1 MAKFIGESRLTY
13 LWSKIKAWVQ
23 NYASIQSVTG
33 KDTITMGNSSID
45 VYDWAQASTKPSYTQ
60 DEVGDGDAYK
70 RFSASEKTKLSGIAS
85 GAEVNQNAFSKVKV
99 TTSGGTSTSI
109 DADAKA
115 DTLEIVAGTNITI
128 TPDATN
134 DKITISASDQ
144 SIEAATATPEM
155 DGTAAV
161 GSSTKYAREDHV
173 HPSDTSKANVSTTVT
188 NVAWDGTNKKLTKTI
203 NGTTTDVVTASTLK
217 SGLSLSKS
225 DVGLGNVTNDAQI
238 PIAQKGVANGVC
250 PLDANARIDAQY
262 LPSFVDDVIEAYIR
276 EGQTALSST
285 WLASGSAS
293 GVTIVP
299 ETGKIYVIMNGTDSY
314 PTNSQYRWA
323 GSAYVKLNDGGMSE
337 MSEAEMDTATS
348 NWS

>member
-1 MAKFIGESRLTY
+1 MAKFIGENRLTY

-23 NYASIQSVTG
+23 SYVYTQVVSGKHTIVTG
-33 KDTITMGNSSID
+33 EVSTDIYN
-45 VYDWAQASTKPSYTQ
+45 WAQASTKPSYTQ
-60 DEVGDGDAYK
+60 DEVGDGNAYK
-70 RFSASEKTKLSGIAS
+70 RFSASEQTKLSGIAS

-128 TPDATN
+128 TPDAEN
-134 DKITISASDQ
+134 DKITIAAADQ

-161 GSSTKYAREDHV
+161 GSSVKYAREDHV
-173 HPSDTSKANVSTTVT
+173 HPSDTSRIP
-188 NVAWDGTNKKLTKTI
+188 LT
-203 NGTTTDVVTASTLK
+203 
-217 SGLSLSKS
+217 
-225 DVGLGNVTNDAQI
+225 
-238 PIAQKGVANGVC
+238 QKGIANGVC

-299 ETGKIYVIMNGTDSY
+299 ETGKIYVIMNGTDDY
-314 PTNSQYRWA
+314 PTNSQYRWG

>member
-1 MAKFIGESRLTY
+1 MAKFIGENRLTY

-23 NYASIQSVTG
+23 GYASITSASG

-60 DEVGDGDAYK
+60 DEVGDGNAYK
-70 RFSASEKTKLSGIAS
+70 RFSASEQTKLSGIAA

-134 DKITISASDQ
+134 DKITIAAADQ
-144 SIEAATATPEM
+144 SIEAATATPNM

-161 GSSTKYAREDHV
+161 GSSVKYAREDHV
-173 HPSDTSKANVSTTVT
+173 HPSDTSR
-188 NVAWDGTNKKLTKTI
+188 
-203 NGTTTDVVTASTLK
+203 
-217 SGLSLSKS
+217 
-225 DVGLGNVTNDAQI
+225 I
-238 PIAQKGVANGVC
+238 PITQKGVANGVC

-299 ETGKIYVIMNGTDSY
+299 ESGKIYVIMNGTDDY
-314 PTNSQYRWA
+314 PTNSQYRWG

>member
-1 MAKFIGESRLTY
+1 MAKFIGENRLTY
-13 LWSKIKAWVQ
+13 LWSKIKTWVQ
-23 NYASIQSVTG
+23 GYASITSASG

-60 DEVGDGDAYK
+60 DEVGDGNAYK
-70 RFSASEKTKLSGIAS
+70 RFSASEQTKLSGIAA

-115 DTLEIVAGTNITI
+115 DTLEIVAGSNITL

-134 DKITISASDQ
+134 DKITIAAADQ
-144 SIEAATATPEM
+144 SIEAATATPNM

-161 GSSTKYAREDHV
+161 GSSVKYAREDHV
-173 HPSDTSKANVSTTVT
+173 HPSDTSR
-188 NVAWDGTNKKLTKTI
+188 
-203 NGTTTDVVTASTLK
+203 
-217 SGLSLSKS
+217 
-225 DVGLGNVTNDAQI
+225 I
-238 PIAQKGVANGVC
+238 PITQKGVANGVC

-299 ETGKIYVIMNGTDSY
+299 ESGKIYVIMNGTDDY
-314 PTNSQYRWA
+314 PTNSQYRWG

-348 NWS
+348 SWS

>member
-1 MAKFIGESRLTY
+1 MAKFIGENRLTY

-23 NYASIQSVTG
+23 GYASITSVSG

-70 RFSASEKTKLSGIAS
+70 RFSASEQTKLSGIAA
-85 GAEVNQNAFSKVKV
+85 GAEVNQNAWAKVKV
-99 TTSGGTSTSI
+99 TSSAGTSVSV

-115 DTLEIVAGTNITI
+115 DTLELVAGSNITL

-134 DKITISASDQ
+134 DKITIAAADQ

-161 GSSTKYAREDHV
+161 GSSVKYAREDHV
-173 HPSDTSKANVSTTVT
+173 HPSDTSR
-188 NVAWDGTNKKLTKTI
+188 
-203 NGTTTDVVTASTLK
+203 
-217 SGLSLSKS
+217 
-225 DVGLGNVTNDAQI
+225 I
-238 PIAQKGVANGVC
+238 PITQKGIANGVC

>member
-1 MAKFIGESRLTY
+1 MAKFIGENRLTY

-23 NYASIQSVTG
+23 SYVYTQVVSGKHTIVTG
-33 KDTITMGNSSID
+33 EVSTD

-60 DEVGDGDAYK
+60 DEVGDG
-70 RFSASEKTKLSGIAS
+70 
-85 GAEVNQNAFSKVKV
+85 NAFSKVKV

-161 GSSTKYAREDHV
+161 GSSVKYAREDHV
-173 HPSDTSKANVSTTVT
+173 HPSDTSKADVSTTVT
-188 NVAWDGTNKKLTKTI
+188 SVAWDSTNNKLTKTI

-217 SGLSLSKS
+217 SGMSLTKS

-238 PIAQKGVANGVC
+238 PLTQKGIANGVC

-262 LPSFVDDVIEAYIR
+262 LPSFVDDVIEVYIR

-299 ETGKIYVIMNGTDSY
+299 ESGKIYVIMNGTDDY
-314 PTNSQYRWA
+314 PTNSQYRWG

>member
-1 MAKFIGESRLTY
+1 MAKFIGENILTY

-23 NYASIQSVTG
+23 GYASITSASG

-60 DEVGDGDAYK
+60 DEVGDGNAYK
-70 RFSASEKTKLSGIAS
+70 RFSASEQTKLSGIAA

-115 DTLEIVAGTNITI
+115 DTLELVAGSNITL

-144 SIEAATATPEM
+144 SIEAATATPNM

-161 GSSTKYAREDHV
+161 GSSVKYAREDHV
-173 HPSDTSKANVSTTVT
+173 HPSDTSR
-188 NVAWDGTNKKLTKTI
+188 
-203 NGTTTDVVTASTLK
+203 
-217 SGLSLSKS
+217 
-225 DVGLGNVTNDAQI
+225 I

-299 ETGKIYVIMNGTDSY
+299 ESGKIYVIMNGTDDY
-314 PTNSQYRWA
+314 PTNSQYRWG

>member
-1 MAKFIGESRLTY
+1 MAKFIGENRLTY

-23 NYASIQSVTG
+23 GYASITSASG

-60 DEVGDGDAYK
+60 DEVGDGNAYK
-70 RFSASEKTKLSGIAS
+70 RFSASEQTKLSGIAA

-115 DTLEIVAGTNITI
+115 DTLELVAGSNITL

-134 DKITISASDQ
+134 DKITIAAADQ
-144 SIEAATATPEM
+144 SIEAATATPNM

-161 GSSTKYAREDHV
+161 GSSVKYAREDHV
-173 HPSDTSKANVSTTVT
+173 HPSDTSKANVSETVSNVFWNSNTTYLQQTKGAQITPIVSASQLKT
-188 NVAWDGTNKKLTKTI
+188 AMSLT
-203 NGTTTDVVTASTLK
+203 
-217 SGLSLSKS
+217 KS

-238 PIAQKGVANGVC
+238 PLAQKGIANGVC

-299 ETGKIYVIMNGTDSY
+299 ETGKIYVIMNGTDDY
-314 PTNSQYRWA
+314 PTNSQYRWG

-337 MSEAEMDTATS
+337 MSEAEMDAATS
-348 NWS
+348 SWS

>member
-1 MAKFIGESRLTY
+1 MAKFIGENRLTY

-23 NYASIQSVTG
+23 GYASITSASG

-60 DEVGDGDAYK
+60 DEVGDGNAYK
-70 RFSASEKTKLSGIAS
+70 RFSASEQTKLSGIAA

-161 GSSTKYAREDHV
+161 GSSVKYAREDHV
-173 HPSDTSKANVSTTVT
+173 HPSDTSR
-188 NVAWDGTNKKLTKTI
+188 
-203 NGTTTDVVTASTLK
+203 
-217 SGLSLSKS
+217 
-225 DVGLGNVTNDAQI
+225 I
-238 PIAQKGVANGVC
+238 PITQKGIANGVC

-299 ETGKIYVIMNGTDSY
+299 ESGKIYVIMNGTDDY
-314 PTNSQYRWA
+314 PTNSQYRWG

>member
-1 MAKFIGESRLTY
+1 MAKFIGENRLTY

-23 NYASIQSVTG
+23 SYVYTQVVSGKHTIVTG
-33 KDTITMGNSSID
+33 EVSTDI
-45 VYDWAQASTKPSYTQ
+45 YDWAQASTKPSYTQ
-60 DEVGDGDAYK
+60 DEVGDGNAYK
-70 RFSASEKTKLSGIAS
+70 RFSASEQTKLSGIAA

-115 DTLEIVAGTNITI
+115 DILELVAGSNITL

-134 DKITISASDQ
+134 DKITIA
-144 SIEAATATPEM
+144 AATPT
-155 DGTAAV
+155 
-161 GSSTKYAREDHV
+161 
-173 HPSDTSKANVSTTVT
+173 
-188 NVAWDGTNKKLTKTI
+188 
-203 NGTTTDVVTASTLK
+203 
-217 SGLSLSKS
+217 KS

-285 WLASGSAS
+285 WLASESAS

-314 PTNSQYRWA
+314 PTNSQYRWG

-337 MSEAEMDTATS
+337 MSESEMDTATS